1 MALILPKSY
10 HKISAVERNHISWIE
25 PALAE
30 RQDIR
35 PLRIGILNIMPLGKQ
50 YEFNLL
56 HPLGLSPLQIEPI
69 WIRLKTHSY
78 KTWDVEHLDALYVDW
93 EEAMSPS
100 PLDGLIITGAPVEHL
115 AYEKVN
121 YWPELVELIV
131 EARRSCA
138 STLGLCWAGFA
149 LAYLAGVDKQCFTKK
164 LFGVFPMRSLVPSH
178 PLMGT
183 QDDYFLCPQSR
194 YAGLSDNS
202 MEAAQ
207 RQGRLRLLAH
217 GEKVGYTI
225 FETTDQ
231 RQLMHLGHPEYNAGR
246 IVTEIERDRARGD
259 VPPPEN
265 FDQDNP
271 QTSWRSHRNLLFQ
284 QWLWFCYQRVS
295 LRSSDI
301 ASY

>member
-1 MALILPKSY
+1 MALILPSNY
-10 HKISAVERNHISWIE
+10 HKIRDVEKNHISWIE
-25 PALAE
+25 PDLAK

-69 WIRLKTHSY
+69 WIKLKTHTY
-78 KTWDVEHLDALYVDW
+78 KTWDIDHLNNLYISW
-93 EEAMSPS
+93 EEANKKM
-100 PLDGLIITGAPVEHL
+100 PLDGIIITGAPVEHL
-115 AYEKVN
+115 NFEEVN
-121 YWPELVELIV
+121 YWNEFVDITS
-131 EARRSCA
+131 EAREICA

-149 LAYLAGVDKQCFTKK
+149 MAYLLGVNKYVFKEK
-164 LFGVFPMRSLVPSH
+164 LFGVYPLKSLVPGH

-183 QDDYFLCPQSR
+183 QDDEFICPQSR
-194 YAGLSDNS
+194 FAGLPNDE

-207 RQGRLRLLAH
+207 SEGKMNLLAY

-231 RQLMHLGHPEYNAGR
+231 KQLMHLGHPEYTVHR
-246 IVTEIERDRARGD
+246 IISEISRDKKKGD

-265 FDQDNP
+265 FDINCSK
-271 QTSWRSHRNLLFQ
+271 TSWRSHRNLLFQ
-284 QWLWFCYQRVS
+284 QWLWFCYQKVS
-295 LRSSDI
+295 LNSN
-301 ASY
+301 

>member
-1 MALILPKSY
+1 MALILPRGY

-25 PALAE
+25 PELAK

-69 WIRLKTHSY
+69 WIRLTTHSY
-78 KTWDVEHLDALYVDW
+78 KTWDLHHLSEHYVGWD
-93 EEAMSPS
+93 EAMSPS

-115 AYEKVN
+115 PFEDVK
-121 YWPELVELIV
+121 YWPELVELIK
-131 EARRSCA
+131 EARMRCA

-149 LAYLAGVDKQCFTKK
+149 LAYLAGVDKKVFDRK
-164 LFGVFPMRSLVPSH
+164 LFGVYPMKSLIPAH
-178 PLMGT
+178 PIMGT
-183 QDDYFLCPQSR
+183 QDDTFFCPQSR
-194 YAGLSDNS
+194 HAGLPDDE
-202 MEAAQ
+202 MEKAQ
-207 RQGRLRLLAH
+207 EKGLLRLLSY

-231 RQLMHLGHPEYNAGR
+231 RQLMHLGHPEYNVGR
-246 IVTEIERDRARGD
+246 LISEMERDKLRGD
-259 VPPPEN
+259 VPPPDN
-265 FDQDNP
+265 FNANKP
-271 QTSWRSHRNLLFQ
+271 QTPWRSHRNLMFQ

-295 LRSSDI
+295 LNN
-301 ASY
+301 

>member
-1 MALILPKSY
+1 MALILPRSY
-10 HKISAVERNHISWIE
+10 HKISSVEKNHISWIE
-25 PALAE
+25 PELAE

-69 WIRLKTHSY
+69 WIRLKSHNY
-78 KTWDVEHLDALYVDW
+78 KTWNLDHLDKLYVSWD
-93 EEAMSPS
+93 EAMTPD

-115 AYEKVN
+115 PFEEVT
-121 YWPELVELIV
+121 YWSELVTLIE

-149 LAYLAGVDKQCFTKK
+149 LAYLEGVQKKNFSKK
-164 LFGVFPMRSLVPSH
+164 LFGVYPMKSLVPAHSI
-178 PLMGT
+178 MGT
-183 QDDYFLCPQSR
+183 QDDNFLCPQSR
-194 YAGLSDNS
+194 YAGLPDDE
-202 MEAAQ
+202 MENAQ
-207 RQGRLRLLAH
+207 RKGRLKLLAY

-231 RQLMHLGHPEYNAGR
+231 RQLMHLGHPEYNVDRLLA
-246 IVTEIERDRARGD
+246 EIERDKARGD

-265 FDQDNP
+265 FNSLNP
-271 QTSWRSHRNLLFQ
+271 NTPWRSHRNLLFQ

-295 LRSSDI
+295 LE
-301 ASY
+301 Y

>member
-1 MALILPKSY
+1 MALILPRSY
-10 HKISAVERNHISWIE
+10 HKIASVERNRISWIE
-25 PALAE
+25 PDLAV

-69 WIRLKTHSY
+69 WIRLNSHAY
-78 KTWDVEHLDALYVDW
+78 KTWDLQHLEALYVSW
-93 EEAMSPS
+93 EEAMAEN
-100 PLDGLIITGAPVEHL
+100 PLDGLIITGAPVEHIPF
-115 AYEKVN
+115 EKVS
-121 YWPELVELIV
+121 YWKELVDLIE
-131 EARRSCA
+131 EARLRCA

-149 LAYLAGVDKQCFTKK
+149 LAYLAGVDKYTFSEK
-164 LFGVFPMRSLVPSH
+164 LFGVFPLRSLVPGH
-178 PLMGT
+178 PVMGT
-183 QDDYFLCPQSR
+183 QDDRFWCPQSR
-194 YAGLSDNS
+194 YAGLQDGA

-225 FETTDQ
+225 FETNDQ

-246 IVTEIERDRARGD
+246 LLSEMERDRARGD
-259 VPPPEN
+259 VPPPVN
-265 FDQDNP
+265 FDSDNP

-295 LRSSDI
+295 FLDG
-301 ASY
+301 